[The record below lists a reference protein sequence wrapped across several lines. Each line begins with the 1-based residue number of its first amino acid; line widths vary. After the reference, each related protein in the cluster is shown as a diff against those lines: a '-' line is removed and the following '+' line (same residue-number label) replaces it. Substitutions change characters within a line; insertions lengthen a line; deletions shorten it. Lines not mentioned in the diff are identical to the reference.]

1 MKKYSTLIAAAVLAL
16 LLAGGMSAR
25 IYLQRKQ
32 FDATVHKALTV
43 SEGYDK
49 DFINMVNRL
58 EVELATRAS
67 FGYTGGKDPM
77 TGKIRRVARRIF
89 STKKTVPLIPA
100 ETADPFKL
108 TAIIFDDAQK
118 KYTAIVMKGERSFAV
133 DVGDK
138 VGDRNIQKITSER
151 VFMTSDSLI
160 YYYDISGKA
169 GKRSKYRQPAETKKE
184 E

>member
-1 MKKYSTLIAAAVLAL
+1 MNKYTTLIAAAVLSL

-25 IYLQRKQ
+25 MYLRKKQ
-32 FDATVHKALTV
+32 FDKTVQEALSF

-89 STKKTVPLIPA
+89 RPKKTLPVTVTPV
-100 ETADPFKL
+100 ETVDPFKL
-108 TAIIFDDAQK
+108 TAIIFDDEQNS
-118 KYTAIVMKGERSFAV
+118 YTAIVMKGERSFAV
-133 DVGDK
+133 EVGDV
-138 VGDRNIQKITSER
+138 VGDRKIQKITSGR
-151 VFMTSDSLI
+151 IFMDSDSLV
-160 YYYDISGKA
+160 YYYDISGA
-169 GKRSKYRQPAETKKE
+169 RGKKNKYRQTPAPQK
-184 E
+184 